1 MKKRTT
7 KRIAVFLATAML
19 SMQVTSVTAFAQEPE
34 QVEAKEATSSTQEIS
49 QFQSEN
55 LAQAFT
61 EKQPE
66 AQLTQELQ
74 TLDEVQPEAQA
85 TQEPQVLDEVQ
96 PEAQATQEP
105 QALDEVQPEAQ
116 PIQDSQ
122 APAEKQPEVQPTQ
135 EPQAPAEK
143 QPEVQ
148 PIQDPQVP
156 AEEQPEVTPEEDSTK
171 TVEKTENKESEDKKI
186 ELDVDED
193 DLIAVN
199 SMEDSSEISV
209 QAGNADLKNQLKTS
223 DGVEV
228 NYDIT
233 SEDGIFKI
241 YYDIGDGADGDVVL
255 DFSMVIDMIN
265 EWYRNVTGDEN
276 AVYKAQPSDYG
287 EVDIEVTSSNGHTYR
302 YKDGSFRLE
311 TADTSKSENLTDF
324 VGFDGQKL
332 PVESLGAIAR
342 STPMTKLFGVFS
354 SREVNLNLILEM
366 KDYLEKAGYT
376 GETALTDYMLDY
388 YNKELGTSYSSFTEL
403 AKEHPEKVVDMQGG
417 MADDQYYITEDQ
429 YNNLL
434 QKYPDLMGKYAI
446 SEVKSNGKVMVQLKW
461 PEKELAEVSYELFYK
476 ELLSFS
482 FGDKASQ
489 EEFVNS
495 YDQWHKQDLGL
506 KDYMDDTN
514 GTWTKVNDY
523 LKQATAAGLNKEDA
537 TKLAIS
543 MAFGFDGP
551 WTTNSYQFFKYAWYN
566 SIVMEQVDGEI
577 TINKVDKVTGEL
589 IKNPA
594 NFKLFYYKMEQTD
607 DGSEKKVTYYYA
619 IDENGKGYFTEDES
633 KAAVLITEDGSLTIK
648 YLLPDYEYHL
658 KETKAPEGYE
668 VSDEDTVI
676 SVKSK
681 ENTVITVKN
690 GKPTPTPTPK
700 PSEQPTPTPKPSENP
715 TSTPKPS
722 EQPAQTPAPTDT
734 PKQTPA
740 PTAAPAVKNTSS
752 PQTGDTSNIEY
763 MVFTLIASSI
773 GLAAIAFARRRKQ
786 K

>member
-7 KRIAVFLATAML
+7 KGIAIFLATAML
-19 SMQVTSVTAFAQEPE
+19 SMQVTSVTAFAQEPD
-34 QVEAKEATSSTQEIS
+34 QVDANVATSSAQEVN
-49 QFQSEN
+49 QSPSE
-55 LAQAFT
+55 
-61 EKQPE
+61 
-66 AQLTQELQ
+66 
-74 TLDEVQPEAQA
+74 
-85 TQEPQVLDEVQ
+85 
-96 PEAQATQEP
+96 
-105 QALDEVQPEAQ
+105 
-116 PIQDSQ
+116 
-122 APAEKQPEVQPTQ
+122 
-135 EPQAPAEK
+135 
-143 QPEVQ
+143 
-148 PIQDPQVP
+148 
-156 AEEQPEVTPEEDSTK
+156 
-171 TVEKTENKESEDKKI
+171 EKTMALTEGQP
-186 ELDVDED
+186 
-193 DLIAVN
+193 
-199 SMEDSSEISV
+199 
-209 QAGNADLKNQLKTS
+209 QAGNADLKNQMKTS

-233 SEDGIFKI
+233 AEDGIFKI
-241 YYDIGDGADGDVVL
+241 YYDIGDSADGDVVL
-255 DFSMVIDMIN
+255 DFSIVIDMIN
-265 EWYRNVTGDEN
+265 EWYRKATGDEN

-311 TADTSKSENLTDF
+311 TADTLKSENLTDF

-354 SREVNLNLILEM
+354 SREVTLNLVLEM

-376 GETALTDYMLDY
+376 GETALTDYMLAY

-429 YNNLL
+429 YNDLVK
-434 QKYPDLMGKYAI
+434 KYPELMGKYAI
-446 SEVKSNGKVMVQLKW
+446 SETKSNGKVMVQPKW
-461 PEKELAEVSYELFYK
+461 PEKEIAEASYELFYK

-482 FGDKASQ
+482 FGDKTSQ
-489 EEFVNS
+489 EEFVDAR
-495 YDQWHKQDLGL
+495 DQWHKQDLGV

-514 GTWTKVNDY
+514 DTRTKVNDY
-523 LKQATAAGLNKEDA
+523 LKQATAAGLNKENA

-566 SIVMEQVDGEI
+566 SIVMEQVDGDVL
-577 TINKVDKVTGEL
+577 INKVDKETGEL
-589 IKNPA
+589 IENPA
-594 NFKLFYYKMEQTD
+594 SFQLYYYMMKPTD
-607 DGSEKKVTYYYA
+607 DGGEQQVTYYYA

-668 VSDEDTVI
+668 VSHEDTVI
-676 SVKSK
+676 NVKSK
-681 ENTVITVKN
+681 ENTIITVMN
-690 GKPTPTPTPK
+690 GKPEPTPTPSEKPTTTPKPSEEPTPTPK
-700 PSEQPTPTPKPSENP
+700 PSEKPAVTPA
-715 TSTPKPS
+715 PS
-722 EQPAQTPAPTDT
+722 EQPVKTPAPTDT

-740 PTAAPAVKNTSS
+740 PTAAPAVKKTSS

-763 MVFTLIASSI
+763 VVFALIASGI
-773 GLAAIAFARRRKQ
+773 GLATVAFARRRKQ

>member
-7 KRIAVFLATAML
+7 KGIAIFLATAML
-19 SMQVTSVTAFAQEPE
+19 SMQVTSVTAFAQEPD
-34 QVEAKEATSSTQEIS
+34 QVDANVATSSAQEVN
-49 QFQSEN
+49 QSPSEEKTMA
-55 LAQAFT
+55 LTEGQPQAVAQEESKAVADEQPQAQPT
-61 EKQPE
+61 EEPQKSDEKQPE
-66 AQLTQELQ
+66 AQPTE
-74 TLDEVQPEAQA
+74 
-85 TQEPQVLDEVQ
+85 EPQKSAEEQ
-96 PEAQATQEP
+96 PKAQPKEEP
-105 QALDEVQPEAQ
+105 QKSAEEQPEAQ
-116 PIQDSQ
+116 PT
-122 APAEKQPEVQPTQ
+122 E
-135 EPQAPAEK
+135 EPQKSADKA
-143 QPEVQ
+143 
-148 PIQDPQVP
+148 
-156 AEEQPEVTPEEDSTK
+156 
-171 TVEKTENKESEDKKI
+171 ENKASEDQTV
-186 ELDVDED
+186 ELDVD

-199 SMEDSSEISV
+199 SMEASSEISV
-209 QAGNADLKNQLKTS
+209 QAGNADFKNQLKTS

-241 YYDIGDGADGDVVL
+241 YYDIGDSADGDVVL
-255 DFSMVIDMIN
+255 DFSIVIDMIN
-265 EWYRNVTGDEN
+265 EWYRKATGDEN

-354 SREVNLNLILEM
+354 SREVTLNLILEM

-376 GETALTDYMLDY
+376 GETALTDYMLAY
-388 YNKELGTSYSSFTEL
+388 YNKELGTSYGSFTEL

-429 YNNLL
+429 YNDLVK
-434 QKYPDLMGKYAI
+434 KYPELMGKYAI
-446 SEVKSNGKVMVQLKW
+446 SETKSNGKVMVQLKW
-461 PEKELAEVSYELFYK
+461 PEKEIAEASYELFYK

-482 FGDKASQ
+482 FGDKTSQ
-489 EEFVNS
+489 EEFVDAR
-495 YDQWHKQDLGL
+495 DQWHKQDLGV

-514 GTWTKVNDY
+514 DTRTKVNDY
-523 LKQATAAGLNKEDA
+523 LKQATAAGLNKENA

-566 SIVMEQVDGEI
+566 SIVMEQVDGDVL
-577 TINKVDKVTGEL
+577 INKVDKKTGEL
-589 IKNPA
+589 IENPA
-594 NFKLFYYKMEQTD
+594 SFQLYYYMMKPTD
-607 DGSEKKVTYYYA
+607 DGGEQQVTYYYA
-619 IDENGKGYFTEDES
+619 IDENGIGYFTEDES

-700 PSEQPTPTPKPSENP
+700 PSEEPTPTPKPSENP
-715 TSTPKPS
+715 TPTPKPSENPTLTPKPS
-722 EQPAQTPAPTDT
+722 EQPA
-734 PKQTPA
+734 QTPA

-763 MVFTLIASSI
+763 IVFALIASGI

>member
-7 KRIAVFLATAML
+7 KGIAIFLATAML
-19 SMQVTSVTAFAQEPE
+19 SMQVTSVTAFAQEPD
-34 QVEAKEATSSTQEIS
+34 QVDANVATSSAQEVN
-49 QFQSEN
+49 QSPSE
-55 LAQAFT
+55 
-61 EKQPE
+61 
-66 AQLTQELQ
+66 
-74 TLDEVQPEAQA
+74 
-85 TQEPQVLDEVQ
+85 
-96 PEAQATQEP
+96 
-105 QALDEVQPEAQ
+105 
-116 PIQDSQ
+116 
-122 APAEKQPEVQPTQ
+122 
-135 EPQAPAEK
+135 
-143 QPEVQ
+143 
-148 PIQDPQVP
+148 
-156 AEEQPEVTPEEDSTK
+156 
-171 TVEKTENKESEDKKI
+171 EKTMALTEGQP
-186 ELDVDED
+186 
-193 DLIAVN
+193 
-199 SMEDSSEISV
+199 

-241 YYDIGDGADGDVVL
+241 YYDIGDSADGDVVL
-255 DFSMVIDMIN
+255 DFSIVIDMIN
-265 EWYRNVTGDEN
+265 EWYRKATGDEN
-276 AVYKAQPSDYG
+276 AVYKAQPADYG

-311 TADTSKSENLTDF
+311 TADSSNSENLTDF

-342 STPMTKLFGVFS
+342 STPMTKLFGVLS
-354 SREVNLNLILEM
+354 SREVTLNLVLEM

-376 GETALTDYMLDY
+376 GETALTDYMLAY
-388 YNKELGTSYSSFTEL
+388 YNKELGTSYGSFTEL

-429 YNNLL
+429 YNDLVK
-434 QKYPDLMGKYAI
+434 KYPELMGKYAI
-446 SEVKSNGKVMVQLKW
+446 SETKSNGKVMVQLKW

-495 YDQWHKQDLGL
+495 RDQWHKQDLGV

-514 GTWTKVNDY
+514 DTWTKVNDY
-523 LKQATAAGLNKEDA
+523 LKQATAAGLNKENA

-566 SIVMEQVDGEI
+566 SIVMEQVDGDV
-577 TINKVDKVTGEL
+577 TINKVDKETGEL
-589 IKNPA
+589 IENPA
-594 NFKLFYYKMEQTD
+594 SFQLYYYMMKPTD
-607 DGSEKKVTYYYA
+607 DGGEQQVTYYYA
-619 IDENGKGYFTEDES
+619 IENGKGYFTEDES

-668 VSDEDTVI
+668 VSHEDTVI
-676 SVKSK
+676 NVKSK
-681 ENTVITVKN
+681 ENTIITVMN
-690 GKPTPTPTPK
+690 GKPEPTPTPSEKPTPTPK
-700 PSEQPTPTPKPSENP
+700 PSEEPTPTPKPSEKP
-715 TSTPKPS
+715 AVTPAPS
-722 EQPAQTPAPTDT
+722 EQPVKTPAPTDT

-740 PTAAPAVKNTSS
+740 PTAEPAVKKTSS

-763 MVFTLIASSI
+763 VVFALIASGI
-773 GLAAIAFARRRKQ
+773 GLAIVAFARRRKQ

>member
-7 KRIAVFLATAML
+7 KGIAIFLATAML
-19 SMQVTSVTAFAQEPE
+19 SMQVTSVTAFAQEPD
-34 QVEAKEATSSTQEIS
+34 QVDANVATSSAQEVN
-49 QFQSEN
+49 QSPSE
-55 LAQAFT
+55 
-61 EKQPE
+61 
-66 AQLTQELQ
+66 
-74 TLDEVQPEAQA
+74 
-85 TQEPQVLDEVQ
+85 
-96 PEAQATQEP
+96 
-105 QALDEVQPEAQ
+105 
-116 PIQDSQ
+116 
-122 APAEKQPEVQPTQ
+122 
-135 EPQAPAEK
+135 
-143 QPEVQ
+143 
-148 PIQDPQVP
+148 
-156 AEEQPEVTPEEDSTK
+156 
-171 TVEKTENKESEDKKI
+171 EKTMALTEGKP
-186 ELDVDED
+186 
-193 DLIAVN
+193 
-199 SMEDSSEISV
+199 
-209 QAGNADLKNQLKTS
+209 QAGNADLKNQMKTS

-233 SEDGIFKI
+233 AEDGIFKI
-241 YYDIGDGADGDVVL
+241 YYDIGDSADGDVVL
-255 DFSMVIDMIN
+255 DFSIVIDMIN
-265 EWYRNVTGDEN
+265 EWYRKATGDEN

-354 SREVNLNLILEM
+354 SREVTLNLILEM

-376 GETALTDYMLDY
+376 GETALTDYMLAY
-388 YNKELGTSYSSFTEL
+388 YNKELGTSYGSFTEL

-429 YNNLL
+429 YNDLVK
-434 QKYPDLMGKYAI
+434 KYPELMGKYAI

-489 EEFVNS
+489 EEFVDAR
-495 YDQWHKQDLGL
+495 DQWHKQDLGV

-523 LKQATAAGLNKEDA
+523 LKQATAAGLNKENA

-566 SIVMEQVDGEI
+566 SIVMEQVDGDV
-577 TINKVDKVTGEL
+577 TINKVDKETGKL
-589 IKNPA
+589 IENPA
-594 NFKLFYYKMEQTD
+594 SFQLYYYMMKPTD
-607 DGSEKKVTYYYA
+607 DGGEQQVTYYYA

-690 GKPTPTPTPK
+690 GKPTPTPKPSEEPTPTPK
-700 PSEQPTPTPKPSENP
+700 PSEEPTPTPKPSENP
-715 TSTPKPS
+715 TPTPKPS

-740 PTAAPAVKNTSS
+740 PTAAPAVKETSS

-763 MVFTLIASSI
+763 MVFALIASGI
-773 GLAAIAFARRRKQ
+773 GLATVAFARRRKQ

>member
-7 KRIAVFLATAML
+7 KGIAIFLATAML
-19 SMQVTSVTAFAQEPE
+19 SMQVTSVTAFAQEPD
-34 QVEAKEATSSTQEIS
+34 QVDANVATSSAQEVN
-49 QFQSEN
+49 QSPSE
-55 LAQAFT
+55 
-61 EKQPE
+61 
-66 AQLTQELQ
+66 
-74 TLDEVQPEAQA
+74 
-85 TQEPQVLDEVQ
+85 
-96 PEAQATQEP
+96 
-105 QALDEVQPEAQ
+105 
-116 PIQDSQ
+116 
-122 APAEKQPEVQPTQ
+122 
-135 EPQAPAEK
+135 
-143 QPEVQ
+143 
-148 PIQDPQVP
+148 
-156 AEEQPEVTPEEDSTK
+156 
-171 TVEKTENKESEDKKI
+171 EKTMALTEGQP
-186 ELDVDED
+186 
-193 DLIAVN
+193 
-199 SMEDSSEISV
+199 
-209 QAGNADLKNQLKTS
+209 QAGNADLKNQMKTS

-233 SEDGIFKI
+233 AEDGIFKI
-241 YYDIGDGADGDVVL
+241 YYDIGDSADGDVVL
-255 DFSMVIDMIN
+255 DFSIVIDMIN
-265 EWYRNVTGDEN
+265 EWYRKATGDEN

-354 SREVNLNLILEM
+354 SREVTLNLILEM

-376 GETALTDYMLDY
+376 GETALTDYMLAY
-388 YNKELGTSYSSFTEL
+388 YNKELGTSYGSFTEL

-429 YNNLL
+429 YNDLVK
-434 QKYPDLMGKYAI
+434 KYPELMGKYAI

-489 EEFVNS
+489 EEFVDAR
-495 YDQWHKQDLGL
+495 DQWHKQDLGV

-523 LKQATAAGLNKEDA
+523 LKQATAAGLNKENA

-566 SIVMEQVDGEI
+566 SIVMEQVDGDV
-577 TINKVDKVTGEL
+577 TINKVDKETGKL
-589 IKNPA
+589 IENPA
-594 NFKLFYYKMEQTD
+594 SFQLYYYMMKPTD
-607 DGSEKKVTYYYA
+607 DGGEQQVTYYYA

-690 GKPTPTPTPK
+690 GKPTPTPKPSEEPTPTPK
-700 PSEQPTPTPKPSENP
+700 PSEEPTPTPKPSENP
-715 TSTPKPS
+715 TPTPKPSENPTPTPKPS

-740 PTAAPAVKNTSS
+740 PTAAPAVKETSS

-763 MVFTLIASSI
+763 MVFALIASGI
-773 GLAAIAFARRRKQ
+773 GLATVAFARRRKQ

>member
-7 KRIAVFLATAML
+7 KGIAIFLATAML
-19 SMQVTSVTAFAQEPE
+19 SMQVTSVTAFAQEPD
-34 QVEAKEATSSTQEIS
+34 QVDANVATSSAQEVN
-49 QFQSEN
+49 QSPSE
-55 LAQAFT
+55 
-61 EKQPE
+61 
-66 AQLTQELQ
+66 
-74 TLDEVQPEAQA
+74 
-85 TQEPQVLDEVQ
+85 
-96 PEAQATQEP
+96 
-105 QALDEVQPEAQ
+105 
-116 PIQDSQ
+116 
-122 APAEKQPEVQPTQ
+122 
-135 EPQAPAEK
+135 
-143 QPEVQ
+143 
-148 PIQDPQVP
+148 
-156 AEEQPEVTPEEDSTK
+156 
-171 TVEKTENKESEDKKI
+171 EKTMALTEGQP
-186 ELDVDED
+186 
-193 DLIAVN
+193 
-199 SMEDSSEISV
+199 
-209 QAGNADLKNQLKTS
+209 QAGNADLKNQMKTS

-233 SEDGIFKI
+233 AEDGIFKI
-241 YYDIGDGADGDVVL
+241 YYDIGDSADGDVVL
-255 DFSMVIDMIN
+255 DFSIVIDMIN
-265 EWYRNVTGDEN
+265 EWYRKATGDEN

-354 SREVNLNLILEM
+354 SREVTLNLVLEM

-376 GETALTDYMLDY
+376 GETALTDYMLAY

-429 YNNLL
+429 YNDLVK
-434 QKYPDLMGKYAI
+434 KYPELMGKYAI
-446 SEVKSNGKVMVQLKW
+446 SETKSNGKVMVQLKW
-461 PEKELAEVSYELFYK
+461 PEKEIAEASYELFYK

-482 FGDKASQ
+482 FGDKTSQ
-489 EEFVNS
+489 EEFVDAR
-495 YDQWHKQDLGL
+495 DQWHKQDLGV

-514 GTWTKVNDY
+514 DTRTKVNDY
-523 LKQATAAGLNKEDA
+523 LKQATAAGLNKENA

-566 SIVMEQVDGEI
+566 SIVMEQVDGDVL
-577 TINKVDKVTGEL
+577 INKVDKETGEL
-589 IKNPA
+589 IENPA
-594 NFKLFYYKMEQTD
+594 SFQLYYYMMKPTD
-607 DGSEKKVTYYYA
+607 DGGEQQVTYYYA

-668 VSDEDTVI
+668 VSHEDTVI
-676 SVKSK
+676 NVKSK
-681 ENTVITVKN
+681 ENTIITVMN
-690 GKPTPTPTPK
+690 GKPEPTPTPSEKPTTTPKPSEEPTPTPK
-700 PSEQPTPTPKPSENP
+700 PSEKPAVTPA
-715 TSTPKPS
+715 PS
-722 EQPAQTPAPTDT
+722 EQPVKTPAPTDT

-763 MVFTLIASSI
+763 IVFALIASGI